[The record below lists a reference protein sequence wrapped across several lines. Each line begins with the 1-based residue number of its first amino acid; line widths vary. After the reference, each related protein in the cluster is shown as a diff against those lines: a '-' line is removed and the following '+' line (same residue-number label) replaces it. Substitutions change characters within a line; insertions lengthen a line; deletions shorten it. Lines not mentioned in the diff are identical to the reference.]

1 MPGGSGIGGFGKSK
15 AKLLNQ
21 DSAGGVTFKDV
32 AGVDDAKA
40 DLTEIVDF
48 LKDPKKFQRMGAR
61 IPRGVLLVGP
71 PGTGKTLLAR
81 AIAGE
86 AGVPFFTTSGSDFVE
101 MFVGVGAS
109 RMRDMFEQAKKN
121 APCIVFVDEIDAV
134 GRHRS
139 AGGVG
144 SGGNDEREQTLNAFL
159 VELDGFDND
168 TGVIL
173 VGATNRRD
181 VLDPAL
187 VRPGRF
193 DREIQVPN
201 PDRVGRAAILKVH
214 ARKVPVGPDVDIDA
228 VAGGTT
234 GFSGADLANLVN
246 EAVLLA
252 VRRSKRIVTRLDF
265 EDARDKILMGAE
277 RRSLLMTDEEKRLT
291 AYHEGGHAL
300 VSLSVK
306 GSTPI
311 HKMTVVPRGRALGM
325 VQTLPERDEVS
336 QTKEQMLAMLAMAMG
351 GRAAEELVFGED
363 MTTSG
368 AASDIQMATQ
378 IARAMVTKLGFSTK
392 LGQVAYE
399 PLEQP
404 QFAIDNHAEKT
415 RETIDDEVKAL
426 VADAYL
432 KAKCILRDRRADL
445 DRLADAVLK
454 YETITG
460 EEIKAVIA
468 GGEIRRTA

>member
-1 MPGGSGIGGFGKSK
+1 
-15 AKLLNQ
+15 
-21 DSAGGVTFKDV
+21 
-32 AGVDDAKA
+32 
-40 DLTEIVDF
+40 
-48 LKDPKKFQRMGAR
+48 
-61 IPRGVLLVGP
+61 
-71 PGTGKTLLAR
+71 
-81 AIAGE
+81 
-86 AGVPFFTTSGSDFVE
+86 
-101 MFVGVGAS
+101 
-109 RMRDMFEQAKKN
+109 
-121 APCIVFVDEIDAV
+121 
-134 GRHRS
+134 
-139 AGGVG
+139 
-144 SGGNDEREQTLNAFL
+144 
-159 VELDGFDND
+159 
-168 TGVIL
+168 
-173 VGATNRRD
+173 
-181 VLDPAL
+181 
-187 VRPGRF
+187 
-193 DREIQVPN
+193 
-201 PDRVGRAAILKVH
+201 
-214 ARKVPVGPDVDIDA
+214 
-228 VAGGTT
+228 
-234 GFSGADLANLVN
+234 
-246 EAVLLA
+246 
-252 VRRSKRIVTRLDF
+252 
-265 EDARDKILMGAE
+265 
-277 RRSLLMTDEEKRLT
+277 
-291 AYHEGGHAL
+291 
-300 VSLSVK
+300 
-306 GSTPI
+306 
-311 HKMTVVPRGRALGM
+311 M